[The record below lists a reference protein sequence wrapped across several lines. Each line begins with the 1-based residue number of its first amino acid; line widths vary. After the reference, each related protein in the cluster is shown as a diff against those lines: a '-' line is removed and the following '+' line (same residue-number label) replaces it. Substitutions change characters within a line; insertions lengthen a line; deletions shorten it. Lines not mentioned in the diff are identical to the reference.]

1 MNKFVGIGN
10 LTRDIDL
17 KFNNNG
23 IAIANFNI
31 AIRRN
36 FKNGS
41 GEYESDF
48 INCVAFKKT
57 AEILGKYTHKGS
69 KIGIAGRIQTRSYE
83 NKEGQ
88 KVYITEI
95 VVDEVEFLEKVEK
108 KEEASVP
115 VDFEPV
121 KDDGD
126 IPF

>member
-1 MNKFVGIGN
+1 MNKWVGIGN
-10 LTRDIDL
+10 LTKDIDL
-17 KFNNNG
+17 KFTEG
-23 IAIANFNI
+23 GTAVANFTI

-36 FKNGS
+36 FKNNGQ
-41 GEYESDF
+41 YESDF
-48 INCVAFKKT
+48 INCVAFNKT

-69 KIGIAGRIQTRSYE
+69 KIGIAGRIQTRNYE

-88 KVYITEI
+88 KVYITEL
-95 VVDEVEFLEKVEK
+95 VVDEVEFLEKAQN

>member
-1 MNKFVGIGN
+1 MNKWVGIGN
-10 LTRDIDL
+10 LTKDVEIRNSASDT
-17 KFNNNG
+17 
-23 IAIANFNI
+23 AIANFTI

-36 FKNGS
+36 FKNN

-48 INCVAFKKT
+48 INCVAFNKT

-69 KIGIAGRIQTRSYE
+69 KIGIAGRIQTRSYD
-83 NKEGQ
+83 NKEGN
-88 KVYITEI
+88 KVYVTEI
-95 VVDEVEFLEKVEK
+95 VVNEVEFLEKREQ
-108 KEEASVP
+108 KEETSVP

>member
-1 MNKFVGIGN
+1 MNKWVGIGN
-10 LTRDIDL
+10 LTKDVEIRNSASDT
-17 KFNNNG
+17 
-23 IAIANFNI
+23 AIANFTI

-36 FKNGS
+36 FKNN

-48 INCVAFKKT
+48 INCVAFNKT

-69 KIGIAGRIQTRSYE
+69 KIGIAGRIQTRSYD
-83 NKEGQ
+83 NKEGN
-88 KVYITEI
+88 KVYVTEI
-95 VVDEVEFLEKVEK
+95 VVDEVEFLEKREQ
-108 KEEASVP
+108 KEETSVP

>member
-1 MNKFVGIGN
+1 MNKWVGIGN
-10 LTRDIDL
+10 LTKDIDL
-17 KFNNNG
+17 KFTEG
-23 IAIANFNI
+23 GTAVANFTI

-36 FKNGS
+36 FKSGS

-48 INCVAFKKT
+48 INCVAFNKT

-69 KIGIAGRIQTRSYE
+69 KIGIAGRIQTRTYN
-83 NKEGQ
+83 NKEGN
-88 KVYITEI
+88 KVYVTEI
-95 VVDEVEFLEKVEK
+95 VVDEVEFLEKREQ
-108 KEEASVP
+108 KEETSVP

>member
-1 MNKFVGIGN
+1 MNKWVGIGN
-10 LTRDIDL
+10 LTKDIDL
-17 KFNNNG
+17 KFTEG
-23 IAIANFNI
+23 GTAVANFTI

-36 FKNGS
+36 FKNNGQ
-41 GEYESDF
+41 YESDF
-48 INCVAFKKT
+48 INCVAFNKT

-69 KIGIAGRIQTRSYE
+69 KIGIAGRIQTRNYE

-88 KVYITEI
+88 KIYITEI
-95 VVDEVEFLEKVEK
+95 VVDEVEFLEKAQN